1 MKNKNQHIDDTFLAK
16 FLLGETSKEEQRIVI
31 SWLEEKVENRKHLD
45 QLEQIW
51 LESGKLKPRP
61 IPVNIKFAW
70 ANLSSRI
77 QKYDKIASPTI
88 QKYSRFKLVLLSSVA
103 ASVLAFVALFNWY
116 LDDAS
121 LQNEN
126 LYTNNSQ
133 TILHDT
139 LPDGSEIYLNHLAQ
153 ISFQTSKN
161 KQRIVTLKGEAY
173 FKVKRDTLHPFIVHA
188 GIGGVKVLGTSFQVK
203 TKVNGDIAVDVH
215 SGKVEL
221 FRPNKTKSDTI
232 LLILVK
238 EQGGIISNQQ
248 DTIIRL
254 ASNSSAFFWLDNRL
268 SFRNKKLKDIFN
280 VLENCYHIHIKTS
293 NIDITNLYYTST
305 FIDEEP
311 EYIIRVISNTHNF
324 TYTRE
329 GDTYTLSDQK
339 NE

>member
-16 FLLGETSKEEQRIVI
+16 FLLGETTAKEQGIVI
-31 SWLEEKVENRKHLD
+31 SWLEENVEHRKHLD

-70 ANLSSRI
+70 ANLSRRI
-77 QKYDKIASPTI
+77 QKYDKIASPSI

-103 ASVLAFVALFNWY
+103 ASALAFIGLFNWY
-116 LDDAS
+116 LNDVPQ
-121 LQNEN
+121 QNEI
-126 LYTNNSQ
+126 LYANNSQ

-139 LPDGSEIYLNHLAQ
+139 LPDGSEIFLNHLAQ
-153 ISFQTSKN
+153 FSFQTSEN
-161 KQRIVTLKGEAY
+161 KQRIVKLKGDAY
-173 FKVKRDTLHPFIVHA
+173 FKVKRDTLRPFIVHA

-203 TKVNGDIAVDVH
+203 TKANGDIAVDVN

-221 FRPNKTKSDTI
+221 FRPNKTKTDTL

-268 SFRNKKLKDIFN
+268 SFRNKNLTDIFN
-280 VLENCYHIHIKTS
+280 ILEACYHIKIETNDLDIK
-293 NIDITNLYYTST
+293 NLYYTSS

-311 EYIIRVISNTHNF
+311 EYIIRVISNTHNL

-329 GDTYTLSDQK
+329 GDTYTLSAKK